1 MLQER
6 GAKEGHTNEY
16 DELHAA
22 GIDIPGHLTLN
33 LWRLLRTELKLG
45 IYTQVQPGL
54 PCFVRPLKAA
64 SWQRRFQTLPSLL
77 SEAEVQQL
85 PSWQQSMCSGVE
97 TKQVMWSCH
106 LITGVHGSGG
116 AAAAAAAGAAAPGLP
131 LVRRRASRCTQRL
144 CPMDHDVVWCQWPV
158 VSLEKIQGQLPLI
171 CTGRLC
177 RSRLYPH
184 TGGTRCGANWASGF
198 HGAVQAGAGGRSMTR
213 CGGRAPAW
221 R

>member
-1 MLQER
+1 MTHIMHACCVSVQLQHQGPGGTSALQER

-22 GIDIPGHLTLN
+22 GIDIPGRLTLN

-54 PCFVRPLKAA
+54 SCFVRPLKAA
-64 SWQRRFQTLPSLL
+64 NWQRRFQTLPSLL
-77 SEAEVQQL
+77 SKAGLQQL

-97 TKQVMWSCH
+97 TKHVIWSCY
-106 LITGVHGSGG
+106 LVTGVHGSGG

-144 CPMDHDVVWCQWPV
+144 C
-158 VSLEKIQGQLPLI
+158 
-171 CTGRLC
+171 
-177 RSRLYPH
+177 
-184 TGGTRCGANWASGF
+184 ASWTMMFSGVR
-198 HGAVQAGAGGRSMTR
+198 GLSS
-213 CGGRAPAW
+213 AW
-221 R
+221 RRFKSSCP